1 MNANK
6 FKKAKEVSMAN
17 FISIFRIFLVF
28 TAIYLLFQYNFYG
41 YLWALV
47 LTATAFILDG
57 VDGWVA
63 RKFNETSKL
72 GAVLDIMGDR
82 IAENAFW
89 VSFAVLGWLPV
100 VFPLIAL
107 TRGFVTDSLRS
118 VAMEQ
123 GYTAFGEC
131 GMQSSK
137 FGHIICSS
145 KFSRISY
152 AVAKVLAFILLIAAN
167 IPDLNLEYALKIE
180 LAAITSAFIA
190 IEFCVLRGLPVVFES
205 KKFFEQK
212 TGN

>member
-1 MNANK
+1 
-6 FKKAKEVSMAN
+6 MAN

-28 TAIYLLFQYNFYG
+28 LAIYLLFQYDFYG
-41 YLWALV
+41 YIWALL
-47 LTATAFILDG
+47 LTIIAFILDG

-89 VSFAVLGWLPV
+89 VSFAVLGWLPIT
-100 VFPLIAL
+100 FPLIAL

-118 VAMEQ
+118 VALEQ

-131 GMQSSK
+131 SMQSSK
-137 FGHIICSS
+137 FGHFICSS

-167 IPDLNLEYALKIE
+167 IPYLKLEYAIKIE
-180 LAAITSAFIA
+180 IIALISAFIA

-205 KKFFEQK
+205 QKFFKQEIETENEK
-212 TGN
+212 V